1 MKFGLKIIISILEL
15 TIQTLHSELKK
26 NYDQNLFMHFSDH
39 KKIIHI
45 DYGENKKIIFYDMG
59 TKIGSQTTKTIAQLK
74 KGKKLWGRVLA

>member
-1 MKFGLKIIISILEL
+1 
-15 TIQTLHSELKK
+15 
-26 NYDQNLFMHFSDH
+26 MHFSDH

-74 KGKKLWGRVLA
+74 KDRKL